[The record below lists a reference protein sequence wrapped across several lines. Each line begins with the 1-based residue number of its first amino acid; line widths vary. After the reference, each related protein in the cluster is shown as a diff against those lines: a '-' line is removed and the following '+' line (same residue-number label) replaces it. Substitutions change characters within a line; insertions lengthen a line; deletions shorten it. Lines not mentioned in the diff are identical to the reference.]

1 MDNKNEL
8 FPIVD
13 TEGNVIGPILRSE
26 AHNGSKILHP
36 VVHLHVF
43 NSKGELFLQ
52 HRPAWKDIQPD
63 KWDTACGGHID
74 YGESVDKALQREVKE
89 ELGMTDYEPKF
100 IKRYVFESQREKEMV
115 NVFYTVYDGKVSPSE
130 GELDGG
136 RFWTINEINDN
147 LGNGTFTPNF
157 ENEYN
162 TILKPFYEDIE
173 SLV

>member
-1 MDNKNEL
+1 M
-8 FPIVD
+8 
-13 TEGNVIGPILRSE
+13 
-26 AHNGSKILHP
+26 
-36 VVHLHVF
+36 F

-100 IKRYVFESQREKEMV
+100 IKRYVFESQREKELV
-115 NVFYTVYDGKVSPSE
+115 NVFYTIYDGSVRPSE
-130 GELDGG
+130 SELDGG

-162 TILKPFYEDIE
+162 TILKPSYEDIE
-173 SLV
+173 FLV